1 MTTAKVNPRSTAR
14 LAAVQALYQME
25 MTGGSSAWVITEF
38 RHHRLGRD
46 IDGEIYA
53 KADET
58 LFVDIVDGVDH
69 QRARIDTTIEA
80 HLSDGWTLP
89 RIDSTL
95 RQLLR
100 AASYELLVRLNTP
113 TAVIINEYVEV
124 ANAFVERNE
133 AGFIN
138 GVLDRLAK
146 TVRSAAA

>member
-1 MTTAKVNPRSTAR
+1 VTTVKINPRSTAR

-46 IDGEIYA
+46 IDGELYA
-53 KADET
+53 KADEVF
-58 LFVDIVDGVDH
+58 FVDIVDGVD
-69 QRARIDTTIEA
+69 QLRDTLDAGIAT
-80 HLSDGWTLP
+80 HLSDGWSLP

-100 AASYELLVRLNTP
+100 AAAYELKLRVDTP

-124 ANAFVERNE
+124 ANALSN
-133 AGFIN
+133 
-138 GVLDRLAK
+138 
-146 TVRSAAA
+146 VRKPLSSMVCSTD

>member
-1 MTTAKVNPRSTAR
+1 MSGKVNPRSAAR

-25 MTGGSSAWVITEF
+25 MSGGSSAWVITEF

-46 IDGEIYA
+46 IDGDIYA
-53 KADET
+53 KADEAW
-58 LFVDIVDGVDH
+58 FVDLVDGVDS
-69 QRARIDTTIEA
+69 QRETIDEKVQA

-95 RQLLR
+95 RQVLR
-100 AASYELLVRLNTP
+100 AAAYELKARLDTP

-124 ANAFVERNE
+124 ANAFVERKE
-133 AGFIN
+133 SAFIN

-146 TVRSAAA
+146 TVRAN